1 MPRVLLLGRELAK
14 QVSVYSVRRPSLGT
28 IRTYIGSDD
37 EMLTHFC
44 GFGEQHFIVS
54 DIIRMKEVDEVILIW
69 SGEGLEKDVRVAG
82 EFSNWEPLTL
92 SRCDDG
98 KWRLR

>member
-1 MPRVLLLGRELAK
+1 
-14 QVSVYSVRRPSLGT
+14 
-28 IRTYIGSDD
+28 
-37 EMLTHFC
+37 MLSTVCGFIETHF
-44 GFGEQHFIVS
+44 IIS
-54 DIIRMKEVDEVILIW
+54 DSSNVMKEVDDVILTW
-69 SGEGLEKDVRVAG
+69 SEEGLEKDVSVAG

>member
-1 MPRVLLLGRELAK
+1 MTK
-14 QVSVYSVRRPSLGT
+14 QQAPEFTLEHFT
-28 IRTYIGSDD
+28 NHHNNIGLDD
-37 EMLTHFC
+37 EMLNSVC
-44 GFGEQHFIVS
+44 GFVETHLIISDSSIAMMEVD
-54 DIIRMKEVDEVILIW
+54 DIILTW
-69 SGEGLEKDVRVAG
+69 SEEGLEKDVRVAG

>member
-1 MPRVLLLGRELAK
+1 
-14 QVSVYSVRRPSLGT
+14 
-28 IRTYIGSDD
+28 
-37 EMLTHFC
+37 
-44 GFGEQHFIVS
+44 
-54 DIIRMKEVDEVILIW
+54 MKEVDEVILIW
-69 SGEGLEKDVRVAG
+69 SGEGFEKDVRVAG

>member
-1 MPRVLLLGRELAK
+1 MTR
-14 QVSVYSVRRPSLGT
+14 VSVEFTLELLT
-28 IRTYIGSDD
+28 NHQNHIDSDD
-37 EMLTHFC
+37 EMLSSFC
-44 GFGEQHFIVS
+44 GFVENDLIIS
-54 DIIRMKEVDEVILIW
+54 DSIRMKEVDEVILTW
-69 SGEGLEKDVRVAG
+69 SEEGVEKDVSVAG